1 MNTHICV
8 EMNTEMNTEM
18 NMEMNVEMN
27 THNPFRNEQVLEM
40 NPKMNDGNEPEMNKE
55 EMQRRLF
62 NLKQMRN
69 TYYSYRCY
77 PRPKCSPFDKEIR
90 ELKEKLKEME

>member
-1 MNTHICV
+1 MN
-8 EMNTEMNTEM
+8 
-18 NMEMNVEMN
+18 
-27 THNPFRNEQVLEM
+27 
-40 NPKMNDGNEPEMNKE
+40 PEMNQE

-77 PRPKCSPFDKEIR
+77 PRPKCSPFDEEIR
-90 ELKEKLKEME
+90 ELEEKLQGD

>member
-1 MNTHICV
+1 MKTQ
-8 EMNTEMNTEM
+8 
-18 NMEMNVEMN
+18 MEMNVFVEMN
-27 THNPFRNEQVLEM
+27 THNPFGNEQATGNENACGNERGNERRHTKMNVEM
-40 NPKMNDGNEPEMNKE
+40 NQE

-90 ELKEKLKEME
+90 ELEKKLQGD

>member
-1 MNTHICV
+1 MKQQ
-8 EMNTEMNTEM
+8 
-18 NMEMNVEMN
+18 MEMKVFVEMN
-27 THNPFRNEQVLEM
+27 THNPFGNEQVLEM
-40 NPKMNDGNEPEMNKE
+40 NPKMNQK

-69 TYYSYRCY
+69 TFYSYKCY

-90 ELKEKLKEME
+90 ELEEKLQGD

>member
-1 MNTHICV
+1 MEMKVFV
-8 EMNTEMNTEM
+8 EMNA
-18 NMEMNVEMN
+18 
-27 THNPFRNEQVLEM
+27 HNPFGNEQVLEM
-40 NPKMNDGNEPEMNKE
+40 NPKMNDGNEAEMNKE

-77 PRPKCSPFDKEIR
+77 PRPKSSPYDAEIR
-90 ELKEKLKEME
+90 ELEEKLKEK